1 MDKEY
6 EIDKR
11 LTLFEMPTK
20 NAKYTDAVSQLS
32 FYLYVCVKHLHN
44 LIISLRRQVW
54 AHKNSL
60 TLPLLIE
67 VPVPSQESK
76 QSCICVRGINFLIG
90 FWNCSDSVVF
100 FSPILLTH
108 IITLVHPTGT

>member
-100 FSPILLTH
+100 FFPFYSH
-108 IITLVHPTGT
+108 IS